1 MDCNFANTE
10 AMVRGEKSYNRH
22 ATRWAVNHNWC
33 FRGDNTKY
41 KEKK

>member
-1 MDCNFANTE
+1 MISGPNCERMRPKD
-10 AMVRGEKSYNRH
+10 GIGS
-22 ATRWAVNHNWC
+22 ATRWSTNHNWC